1 MSEMRDAGKSRE
13 EWRRWFHLC
22 FFLLFIYL
30 LIFLNRF
37 SGLFCGVVRFG
48 LEV

>member
-1 MSEMRDAGKSRE
+1 MLGRVERSGGDG
-13 EWRRWFHLC
+13 FTC
-22 FFLLFIYL
+22 VFFLLFIYL